1 MFQGSK
7 DSKTFYKKN
16 RTNKVLEHSSL
27 IVQTIHEQAMRVK
40 LLLFERVLN
49 EAFVTFC
56 LFFARNSQHYLINE
70 IHGIDP
76 RFIWTI
82 NPDSKR
88 GEVGR
93 NNITT
98 A

>member
-1 MFQGSK
+1 MFKGSK

-40 LLLFERVLN
+40 LLLFQRVLN

-56 LFFARNSQHYLINE
+56 CFFL
-70 IHGIDP
+70 HG
-76 RFIWTI
+76 TH
-82 NPDSKR
+82 
-88 GEVGR
+88 
-93 NNITT
+93 NII
-98 A
+98 